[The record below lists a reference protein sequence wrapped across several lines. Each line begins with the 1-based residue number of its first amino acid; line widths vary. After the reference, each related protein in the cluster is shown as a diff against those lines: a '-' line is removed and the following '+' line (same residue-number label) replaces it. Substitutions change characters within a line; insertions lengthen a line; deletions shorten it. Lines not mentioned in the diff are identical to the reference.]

1 MGTLSSSLDAS
12 TDGSV
17 GDSCRHSVFRVYV
30 QGLGFRVKRRL
41 QSDSMLSMRREEAMD
56 THMCKHTHTCTHT
69 QMHVRRFAFTVT
81 RTYARFTRA
90 RPVHAHMQAYALTRM
105 LAYHVHAPPQRLGH
119 GRQKLPCTNVYLLR
133 LPCTRTIKQLWAL
146 APASCS
152 EPTHGYVYTHTH
164 THTPRRPLWAWAPAS
179 SDPPTVEHRSS
190 RVLAP
195 AVHTH
200 TGWHSVRPRDYRR
213 AVKPSWARVVC
224 TLSAP
229 SAPALA
235 PRRPSRSRLQF

>member
-164 THTPRRPLWAWAPAS
+164 THTSTTALGLGACKLGPSHGGASIESSIGSCGAHTHRLAFGAPA
-179 SDPPTVEHRSS
+179 
-190 RVLAP
+190 
-195 AVHTH
+195 
-200 TGWHSVRPRDYRR
+200 
-213 AVKPSWARVVC
+213 
-224 TLSAP
+224 
-229 SAPALA
+229 
-235 PRRPSRSRLQF
+235 RL

>member
-1 MGTLSSSLDAS
+1 
-12 TDGSV
+12 
-17 GDSCRHSVFRVYV
+17 V
-30 QGLGFRVKRRL
+30 QTH
-41 QSDSMLSMRREEAMD
+41 
-56 THMCKHTHTCTHT
+56 THMHTHTNARAQICLHSHTYIRTIHTCTPRSRTHAGICTHAHACIPCARTTPTLRAWAPEVAMHKCVLT
-69 QMHVRRFAFTVT
+69 QVAMYTHNKTAVGFGAC
-81 RTYARFTRA
+81 
-90 RPVHAHMQAYALTRM
+90 
-105 LAYHVHAPPQRLGH
+105 
-119 GRQKLPCTNVYLLR
+119 KLLR
-133 LPCTRTIKQLWAL
+133 
-146 APASCS
+146 
-152 EPTHGYVYTHTH
+152 THGYVYTHTH